1 MVYEKIRNIEF
12 QNNFSLYN
20 IFLIILISYL
30 VFNSY
35 FFFAPII
42 LTFLIF
48 FGFDTKVSR
57 VERYIYQ
64 CLVIIFYVK
73 KFIFSFTLDNFNL
86 WKSTF
91 YTSYEPYLPDFILVL
106 KQINCNYLI
115 SNLKSNNNECSAVD
129 GYGPLLYYLNLP
141 LNIEIVTEVYIYVL
155 LVGIILFSRYIFSKY
170 ENYSHLLTITL
181 LSPTLNLLLHQMNI
195 DFFFLLVALYCM
207 RNIERKTIIKS
218 FLILFI
224 SLLKLHPV
232 GIIFG
237 LIIYGVIKKNRKIL
251 IVNLISFIVF
261 ISSLILFLINQN
273 SLLTSPRPSG
283 MENSIGFLSLSQY
296 LWINYIK
303 ITGQYRDVLIIY
315 IFLFSLLFVII
326 NQNKNEDYFKN
337 INISTYELLTIFWL
351 MTSYLYANYDY
362 RSAYL
367 IPILIIY
374 FQSGRKKEY
383 TTLLLF
389 LVVSPINPIFN
400 IQLINLLIIVKVTLF
415 FRIIY
420 FFALILLDF
429 IKSNK

>member
-1 MVYEKIRNIEF
+1 
-12 QNNFSLYN
+12 
-20 IFLIILISYL
+20 
-30 VFNSY
+30 
-35 FFFAPII
+35 
-42 LTFLIF
+42 
-48 FGFDTKVSR
+48 
-57 VERYIYQ
+57 
-64 CLVIIFYVK
+64 
-73 KFIFSFTLDNFNL
+73 
-86 WKSTF
+86 
-91 YTSYEPYLPDFILVL
+91 
-106 KQINCNYLI
+106 
-115 SNLKSNNNECSAVD
+115 
-129 GYGPLLYYLNLP
+129 
-141 LNIEIVTEVYIYVL
+141 
-155 LVGIILFSRYIFSKY
+155 
-170 ENYSHLLTITL
+170 
-181 LSPTLNLLLHQMNI
+181 
-195 DFFFLLVALYCM
+195 
-207 RNIERKTIIKS
+207 
-218 FLILFI
+218 
-224 SLLKLHPV
+224 
-232 GIIFG
+232 
-237 LIIYGVIKKNRKIL
+237 
-251 IVNLISFIVF
+251 
-261 ISSLILFLINQN
+261 
-273 SLLTSPRPSG
+273 

>member
-1 MVYEKIRNIEF
+1 MLHEKIRNIKF
-12 QNNFSLYN
+12 KKIFSLYN
-20 IFLIILISYL
+20 IFLIILISYV
-30 VFNSY
+30 VFYNY

-42 LTFLIF
+42 LIFLIL

-64 CLVIIFYVK
+64 CLVIIFYIK
-73 KFIFSFTLDNFNL
+73 KFIFGFTFDNFNL
-86 WKSTF
+86 WKESF
-91 YTSYEPYLPDFILVL
+91 YSSYEPYLPDLILVL
-106 KQINCNYLI
+106 EQINCNYLI
-115 SNLKSNNNECSAVD
+115 SNIKSNNNECSAVD

-141 LNIEIVTEVYIYVL
+141 LNIEIVVEFYIYVL
-155 LVGIILFSRYIFSKY
+155 LLGMILFSRYIFSKY

-195 DFFFLLVALYCM
+195 DFFFLLIALYCM
-207 RNIERKTIIKS
+207 RNIERKTLLKS

-237 LIIYGVIKKNRKIL
+237 LIIYGLIKKNKKIL
-251 IVNLISFIVF
+251 IVNLISFLVF
-261 ISSLILFLINQN
+261 ISSLILFLISQN

-315 IFLFSLLFVII
+315 ILLFSVFFAII
-326 NQNKNEDYFKN
+326 IRYKNKDYFKN
-337 INISTYELLTIFWL
+337 IDISTYELLTIFWL
-351 MTSYLYANYDY
+351 ITSYLYANYDY
-362 RSAYL
+362 RSAFL

-374 FQSGRKKEY
+374 FQSERKKEY
-383 TTLLLF
+383 TAILLF
-389 LVVSPINPIFN
+389 LVVSPINPIFSV
-400 IQLINLLIIVKVTLF
+400 QLINLLIIIKVALF
-415 FRIIY
+415 FRIFY
-420 FFALILLDF
+420 FFTLILLGF
-429 IKSNK
+429 IKNNK